1 MWLVKS
7 LVASAVLVL
16 VTAVALVIA
25 GQLGLFTGQRPPDL
39 GDRHGRLKSPPA
51 TPNAV
56 SSQADDE
63 AHRIEPLRYSGDGRE
78 AFARL
83 RDLVASWPGA
93 AIVSEADGYLHAEF
107 TTRWLRF
114 VDDVEFLLDPAA
126 GVIHVRS
133 ASRLGY
139 SDLGTNRR
147 RIEAIRE
154 RFSGTVRPE
163 SVTAETQRR
172 RESP

>member
-1 MWLVKS
+1 MWLLKS
-7 LVASAVLVL
+7 LAVSALLVL
-16 VTAVALVIA
+16 ATAVALAIA
-25 GQLGLFTGQRPPDL
+25 GQLGLFTGQRPADL
-39 GDRHGRLKSPPA
+39 GVRDGRLKPPPT

-63 AHRIEPLRYSGDGRE
+63 AHRIEPLRYSGDGRQ

-83 RDLVASWPGA
+83 RDLVAGWPGVV
-93 AIVSEADGYLHAEF
+93 IVGEADGYLHAEF
-107 TTRWLRF
+107 TTRWLHF

-133 ASRLGY
+133 GSRLGY

-147 RIEAIRE
+147 RVEAIRR
-154 RFSGTVRPE
+154 RFAG
-163 SVTAETQRR
+163 A
-172 RESP
+172 

>member
-1 MWLVKS
+1 MWLLKS
-7 LVASAVLVL
+7 LAVAAALLVAA
-16 VTAVALVIA
+16 AVALVIA
-25 GQLGLFTGQRPPDL
+25 GQLGLFTGQRPADL
-39 GDRHGRLKSPPA
+39 GARDGRLKPPPA

-63 AHRIEPLRYSGDGRE
+63 AHRIEPLRYSGDGRQ

-83 RDLVASWPGA
+83 RDLVAGWPRA
-93 AIVSEADGYLHAEF
+93 TIVQAADGYLHAEF

-133 ASRLGY
+133 ASRVGY

-147 RIEAIRE
+147 RVEAMRQ
-154 RFSGTVRPE
+154 RFPLPR
-163 SVTAETQRR
+163 
-172 RESP
+172 